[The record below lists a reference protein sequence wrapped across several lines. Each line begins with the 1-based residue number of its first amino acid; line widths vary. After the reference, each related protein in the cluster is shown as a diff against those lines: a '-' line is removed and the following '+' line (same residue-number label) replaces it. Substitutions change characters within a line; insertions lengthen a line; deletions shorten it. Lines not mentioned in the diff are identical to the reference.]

1 MANYVCY
8 SLDNGAIEHTRQT
21 TPELIVN
28 ASKPDDHGYLQISD
42 EQMAEVSSMNDW
54 YVDLTTIT
62 FTPRPVFGIP
72 DELSLSLGEERTYTV
87 PNGTQVAI
95 NGDISTVEDE
105 ALEIVADVAG
115 NYEISLSFGIH
126 KPLTVEVIVNET
138 ST

>member
-28 ASKPDDHGYLQISD
+28 ASKPDDHVYLQISD
-42 EQMAEVSSMNDW
+42 EQMAEVSNMNDW

-62 FTPRPVFGIP
+62 FTPRPVFDIP
-72 DELSLSLGEERTYTV
+72 EQLNMSPGEERTYTV
-87 PNGTQVAI
+87 PNGTEVDI
-95 NGDISTVEDE
+95 SGDVSTVEDE
-105 ALEIVADVAG
+105 TLEIVAYVAG
-115 NYEISLSFGIH
+115 NYEIALSLGSH